1 MEKISKRPY
10 KFITGLNKFIELS
23 RSKTASMNNYDMKEI
38 ALQNQKTGKAYYS
51 HLANIIKHEINYRL
65 CC

>member
-10 KFITGLNKFIELS
+10 KFITSLNKFIELS

-38 ALQNQKTGKAYYS
+38 ALQNQKTGKATTRTS
-51 HLANIIKHEINYRL
+51 QI
-65 CC
+65 